1 MSKAIRIVE
10 PQPERAKEAMP
21 DGVIDFR
28 DNRWI
33 QLGTAEMDQEL
44 ATAHNEL
51 TDRIEALEKRIS
63 ELEST

>member
-1 MSKAIRIVE
+1 
-10 PQPERAKEAMP
+10 MP